1 MTKVLEDEGDRRWEM
16 VVVTVTVTVMDT
28 IVMML

>member
-1 MTKVLEDEGDRRWEM
+1 MTKVLEDEGERRWEM
-16 VVVTVTVTVMDT
+16 VTVTVTVMDT